1 MVDASGEPT
10 EFASWAPILSRRF
23 QPNIHTR
30 VGGLCLFAP
39 QLLPMSDGLLW
50 VPQVRLHVNPHAKL
64 ALPQWVQQAL
74 NQAACDFALCFEAI
88 QRPI

>member
-1 MVDASGEPT
+1 MVDASGEST
-10 EFASWAPILSRRF
+10 EFVSWAPILSRRF

-74 NQAACDFALCFEAI
+74 NQTACDFALCFEAI